1 MANLLDQL
9 LSITGLKAPA
19 TGGSDSI
26 YRDDGSTGVEKYL
39 ARQTEDEIQTTTTG
53 GSLTGVAKYLD
64 KQEKVTAP
72 SASAKP
78 VSGVD
83 KYLQKQTSV
92 KKKPAAATKKPA
104 AATKKAS
111 KPVAKKAAPAKK
123 RAPAKKAKPAAAP
136 KKAAPKASAS
146 GTTDIS
152 INTRCQAGTAKG
164 TQCKRTSQLT
174 QIQRTINKQKYK
186 VTVCSQHDNSS
197 FKPYDGLIK
206 N

>member
-39 ARQTEDEIQTTTTG
+39 ARQAEDEIHTTTTG

-64 KQEKVTAP
+64 KQDKQQKVTAP
-72 SASAKP
+72 SASVKP

-83 KYLQKQTSV
+83 KYLQKKTSV
-92 KKKPAAATKKPA
+92 KKKPV

-111 KPVAKKAAPAKK
+111 KPVAKKSAPAKK
-123 RAPAKKAKPAAAP
+123 RALAKKAKPKPAAAAQ
-136 KKAAPKASAS
+136 KKAAPKAAS

-164 TQCKRTSQLT
+164 TQCKRSSQLT

>member
-39 ARQTEDEIQTTTTG
+39 ARQAEDEIQTTTTE

-64 KQEKVTAP
+64 KQEKQQKVTAP

-83 KYLQKQTSV
+83 KYLQKKTSV
-92 KKKPAAATKKPA
+92 KKKPA

-111 KPVAKKAAPAKK
+111 KPVAKKSAPAKK
-123 RAPAKKAKPAAAP
+123 RAPAKKAKPAAAAP
-136 KKAAPKASAS
+136 KKAAPKAS

-206 N
+206 S

>member
-19 TGGSDSI
+19 TGRSDSI

-39 ARQTEDEIQTTTTG
+39 ARQAEEIQTTTTG
-53 GSLTGVAKYLD
+53 GSLSGVAKYLD
-64 KQEKVTAP
+64 KQEKQGKVTVP
-72 SASAKP
+72 SAKP
-78 VSGVD
+78 VSSVD

-92 KKKPAAATKKPA
+92 KKKPAAATKK
-104 AATKKAS
+104 AS
-111 KPVAKKAAPAKK
+111 KPVVAKKPAPAKK
-123 RAPAKKAKPAAAP
+123 RAPAKKAKPKPAAAAP
-136 KKAAPKASAS
+136 KKAASKTS
-146 GTTDIS
+146 GIIDIS

-186 VTVCSQHDNSS
+186 LTVCSQHDISS

-206 N
+206 K